1 MTADAPELAL
11 AAGDARVVLVPA
23 TGGAIAEFTFRGCPV
38 LRRTSPGARA
48 ADDVRLHA
56 CYPLV
61 PYSNRIAQ
69 ATVRVGA
76 RDCALTPN
84 FGDSPHSIHGVGW
97 QRAWS
102 VAAASGTEA
111 EIVLH
116 HDPAAG
122 GSGAWPFA
130 FRARQSFFLS
140 GTAGQAELVAT
151 LTIENT
157 CDSAFPCGLGFHPF
171 FPRSAGTTLGFRAG
185 GVFDNDPSL
194 LPVAHVPI
202 DEARRFDPPRRLAE
216 TALDHVFSGWAGR
229 AALAQPDAGIV
240 VELSAPP
247 PATFLVVYVPQGGDF
262 LAVEPVTHMTD
273 AFNRAA
279 RGESGTGTRVLEPG
293 ATLSCTMHIAVRA
306 LA

>member
-1 MTADAPELAL
+1 MTADGAELTL

-23 TGGAIAEFTFRGCPV
+23 TGGAIAGFTFRGHPV
-38 LRRTSPGARA
+38 LRRTSPEARA
-48 ADDVRLHA
+48 ADDVCLHA

-69 ATVRVGA
+69 ATVCVGA
-76 RDCALTPN
+76 RECALMPN

-102 VAAASGTEA
+102 VAAASGTAA

-116 HDPAAG
+116 HDPATG
-122 GSGAWPFA
+122 GAGAWPFA
-130 FRARQSFFLS
+130 FRARQAFSLS
-140 GTAGQAELVAT
+140 GTAGHAALVAT
-151 LTIENT
+151 LTLENAG
-157 CDSAFPCGLGFHPF
+157 DAAFPCGLGFHPF
-171 FPRSAGTTLGFRAG
+171 FPRSPGTTLGFRAG

-194 LPVAHVPI
+194 LPVAHGPI
-202 DEARRFDPPRRLAE
+202 DEARRFDPPRRLAD
-216 TALDHVFSGWAGR
+216 AVLDHVFSAWEGR
-229 AALAQPDAGIV
+229 ATLAQPDTGVV

-293 ATLSCTMHIAVRA
+293 ATLSCTMRIDVRT